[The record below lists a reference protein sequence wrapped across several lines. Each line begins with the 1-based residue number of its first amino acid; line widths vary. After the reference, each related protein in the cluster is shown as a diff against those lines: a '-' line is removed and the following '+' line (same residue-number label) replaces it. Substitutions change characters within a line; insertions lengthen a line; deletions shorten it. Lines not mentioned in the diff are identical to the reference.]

1 MLALCIFLAVVYAA
15 LVLSRQRS
23 SNIEG
28 WHVVKVLKQQER
40 VKKVEL
46 EVVLEERAACAAIAE
61 MVERDKQMPDST
73 RSVAARIR
81 ILIQARSI
89 KPQP

>member
-1 MLALCIFLAVVYAA
+1 MLWVCIVLGVVYAA
-15 LVLSRQRS
+15 LVVSRQRH

-28 WHVVKVLKQQER
+28 WRLVKVLKQQER
-40 VKKVEL
+40 TKPTEL

-61 MVERDKQMPDST
+61 MIERDKALPDSM

-81 ILIQARSI
+81 ILIQARGV
-89 KPQP
+89 K

>member
-1 MLALCIFLAVVYAA
+1 MLVLCIVLAVVYAA
-15 LVLSRQRS
+15 LVLTRQRS

-28 WHVVKVLKQQER
+28 WQVVKVMKQQER
-40 VKKVEL
+40 MKPVEL

-61 MVERDKQMPDST
+61 MVERDKNLPDSM

-81 ILIQARSI
+81 VLIQARSVR
-89 KPQP
+89 

>member
-1 MLALCIFLAVVYAA
+1 MLALCVVLCVVYAA

-28 WHVVKVLKQQER
+28 WQVVKVLKQKEHL
-40 VKKVEL
+40 KPAEL

-61 MVERDKQMPDST
+61 MVERDKGMPDSM

-81 ILIQARSI
+81 VLIQARGI
-89 KPQP
+89 K

>member
-1 MLALCIFLAVVYAA
+1 MLALCVVLCVVYAA

-28 WHVVKVLKQQER
+28 WQVVKVLKQKECL
-40 VKKVEL
+40 KPAEL
-46 EVVLEERAACAAIAE
+46 EVILEERAACAAIAE
-61 MVERDKQMPDST
+61 MVERDKGMPDSM

-81 ILIQARSI
+81 VLIQARGV
-89 KPQP
+89 K

>member
-1 MLALCIFLAVVYAA
+1 MGLTLVVVLAVVYVA
-15 LVLSRQRS
+15 LVLTRHKS

-28 WHVVKVLKQQER
+28 WQVVKMMKEQE
-40 VKKVEL
+40 KYPPKEL

-61 MVERDKQMPDST
+61 MVERDKNLPDSM

-81 ILIQARSI
+81 VLIQARGV
-89 KPQP
+89 

>member
-1 MLALCIFLAVVYAA
+1 MLAISIVLCVVYAA

-28 WHVVKVLKQQER
+28 WQVVKVLKQKEHL
-40 VKKVEL
+40 KPAEL

-61 MVERDKQMPDST
+61 MVERDKGMPDSM

-81 ILIQARSI
+81 VLIQARGV
-89 KPQP
+89 K

>member
-1 MLALCIFLAVVYAA
+1 MLALCIVLCVVYAA

-28 WHVVKVLKQQER
+28 WQVVKVLKQKEHL
-40 VKKVEL
+40 KPAEL

-61 MVERDKQMPDST
+61 MVERDKGMPDSM

-81 ILIQARSI
+81 ILIQARGV
-89 KPQP
+89 K

>member
-1 MLALCIFLAVVYAA
+1 MIFLCIFLAVVYAA

-40 VKKVEL
+40 VKQVEL

-61 MVERDKQMPDST
+61 MVERDKNMPDSM

-81 ILIQARSI
+81 VLIQARSI

>member
-1 MLALCIFLAVVYAA
+1 MFFLCIVLAVVYAA
-15 LVLSRQRS
+15 LVFSRQRS

-28 WHVVKVLKQQER
+28 WQVVKVLKQQER
-40 VKKVEL
+40 VKQVEL

-61 MVERDKQMPDST
+61 MVERDKGLPDSM

-81 ILIQARSI
+81 VLIQARGV
-89 KPQP
+89 K

>member
-1 MLALCIFLAVVYAA
+1 MLALCVVLCVVYAA

-28 WHVVKVLKQQER
+28 WQVVKVLKQKER
-40 VKKVEL
+40 LKPAEL

-61 MVERDKQMPDST
+61 MVERDKGMPDSMRSAT
-73 RSVAARIR
+73 R
-81 ILIQARSI
+81 QARWTSLV
-89 KPQP
+89 KK